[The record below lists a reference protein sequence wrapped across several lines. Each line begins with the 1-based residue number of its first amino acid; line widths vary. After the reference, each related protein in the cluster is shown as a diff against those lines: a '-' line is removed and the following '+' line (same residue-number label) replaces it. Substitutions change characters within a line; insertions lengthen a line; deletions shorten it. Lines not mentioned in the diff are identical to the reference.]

1 VKDLLIVLL
10 LLAGVGLFF
19 HDKQQTNDL
28 AKARADNDQLN
39 QQLASYATAYNQLQA
54 RMRQPVY
61 NPPPQ
66 AQSDNRWGLKTDTL
80 KDPGPNPLNRPA
92 Y

>member
-1 VKDLLIVLL
+1 MRDLLIVLL

-19 HDKQQTNDL
+19 HDKQQTSDL
-28 AKARADNDQLN
+28 AKARADNDQLT
-39 QQLASYATAYNQLQA
+39 QQLASYQTAYAQLQA
-54 RMRQPVY
+54 RMRQPYY
-61 NPPPQ
+61 NPPQ
-66 AQSDNRWGLKTDTL
+66 EQGDKWGLKTGSL